1 MRHTALLF
9 LPLILLAACGKP
21 AEEKKSGP
29 PATLITVTQV
39 TQGEFEVVE
48 ETLGTLEVLADP
60 KVGAEVAGRVTQ
72 VLARTGKSVKTGEV
86 LAVIDSGDVSLQH
99 RADDAEARRLE
110 LLEERQLA
118 LVAKGF
124 LSKSAGENA
133 TAQRDVA
140 RARADISR
148 RSLEK
153 TQVRAP
159 MDGVVEVQ
167 VVAPGDYVKL
177 GDPLFQLVAPKKLRA
192 HLPFPESAA
201 SRLKLGQAVRL
212 TSPTAPGK
220 IYQSTIR
227 DIRPGIV
234 EGSRT
239 LDVLVDIDNADGGLR
254 GGGTVNATVSLAAKA
269 SALTVP
275 EQSVVLRP
283 AGKVVY
289 VIVDENGQKK
299 AQQKVIK
306 AGAKRGGRVEVLE
319 GLVGAETVALDGAGF
334 LTNNTTVAI
343 KEATGP
349 GKKVGAD
356 GTAKGAAAAVTPTAK
371 PETK

>member
-1 MRHTALLF
+1 MHRTYILV
-9 LPLILLAACGKP
+9 LPLILLTACGKP

-72 VLARTGKSVKTGEV
+72 VLARTGKMVKTGEV
-86 LAVIDSGDVSLQH
+86 LAVIDPGDVALQH

-110 LLEERQLA
+110 VLEERQLA

-159 MDGVVEVQ
+159 MDGVVEIQ
-167 VVAPGDYVKL
+167 IVAPGDYVKL

-220 IYQSTIR
+220 IYESTIR

-239 LDVLVDIDNADGGLR
+239 LDVLVDIDNNDGALR

-334 LTNNTTVAI
+334 LTNNTAVAI
-343 KEATGP
+343 KEATAP
-349 GKKVGAD
+349 GKKVGAGD
-356 GTAKGAAAAVTPTAK
+356 TAVAK